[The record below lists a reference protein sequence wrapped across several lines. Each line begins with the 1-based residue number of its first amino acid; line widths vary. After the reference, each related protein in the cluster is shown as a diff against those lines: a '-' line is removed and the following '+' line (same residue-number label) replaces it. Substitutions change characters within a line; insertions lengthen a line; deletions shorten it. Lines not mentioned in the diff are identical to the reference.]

1 MGVGRKVRTT
11 KQSAKDGTMSKIETA
26 RQVARTAVEKRGEYL
41 TMACPIS
48 LNAAEMLRTMQIRK
62 AAEAAYIAAMRTA
75 AEFLNTL
82 TSEELAT
89 ANGTAYDRRN
99 IAAVFGWAKVTA

>member
-1 MGVGRKVRTT
+1 
-11 KQSAKDGTMSKIETA
+11 MSTIETA
-26 RQVARTAVEKRGEYL
+26 RQAARTAVEKRGEWL

-82 TSEELAT
+82 TADELAA
-89 ANGTAYDRRN
+89 ANGTASDRRN
-99 IAAVFGWAKVTA
+99 IAAVFGWAKVTQ

>member
-1 MGVGRKVRTT
+1 
-11 KQSAKDGTMSKIETA
+11 MSTIETA
-26 RQVARTAVEKRGEYL
+26 RQAARTAVEKRGEWL

-48 LNAAEMLRTMQIRK
+48 LNAAEMLRSIQIRK

-82 TSEELAT
+82 TADELAA

>member
-1 MGVGRKVRTT
+1 
-11 KQSAKDGTMSKIETA
+11 MSTIETA
-26 RQVARTAVEKRGEYL
+26 RQAARTAVEKRGEWL

-82 TSEELAT
+82 TADELAA

>member
-1 MGVGRKVRTT
+1 
-11 KQSAKDGTMSKIETA
+11 MSTIETA
-26 RQVARTAVEKRGEYL
+26 RQVARAAVEKRGEYL

-82 TSEELAT
+82 TADELAA

-99 IAAVFGWAKVTA
+99 IAAVFGWAKVTQ

>member
-1 MGVGRKVRTT
+1 
-11 KQSAKDGTMSKIETA
+11 MSTIETA
-26 RQVARTAVEKRGEYL
+26 RQVARAAVEKRGEYL

-62 AAEAAYIAAMRTA
+62 AAEGAYVAAMRTA

-82 TSEELAT
+82 TADELAAANST
-89 ANGTAYDRRN
+89 ASDRRN
-99 IAAVFGWAKVTA
+99 IAAVFGWAKVTQ

>member
-1 MGVGRKVRTT
+1 
-11 KQSAKDGTMSKIETA
+11 MSTIETA
-26 RQVARTAVEKRGEYL
+26 RQAARTAVEKRGEYL

-48 LNAAEMLRTMQIRK
+48 LNAAEMLRSIQIRK

-82 TSEELAT
+82 TADELAA

-99 IAAVFGWAKVTA
+99 IAAVFGWAKATA

>member
-1 MGVGRKVRTT
+1 
-11 KQSAKDGTMSKIETA
+11 MSTIETA
-26 RQVARTAVEKRGEYL
+26 RQAARTAVEKRGEWL

-82 TSEELAT
+82 TADELAAANST
-89 ANGTAYDRRN
+89 ASDRRN
-99 IAAVFGWAKVTA
+99 IAAVFGWAKVAQ

>member
-1 MGVGRKVRTT
+1 
-11 KQSAKDGTMSKIETA
+11 MSKIETA
-26 RQVARTAVEKRGEYL
+26 RQVARTAVEKCGEYL
-41 TMACPIS
+41 TMACPVS

>member
-1 MGVGRKVRTT
+1 
-11 KQSAKDGTMSKIETA
+11 MSTIETA
-26 RQVARTAVEKRGEYL
+26 RQAARAAVEKRGEYL

-48 LNAAEMLRTMQIRK
+48 LNAAEMLRTIQIRK

-82 TSEELAT
+82 TADELAA
-89 ANGTAYDRRN
+89 ANGTASDRRN
-99 IAAVFGWAKVTA
+99 IAAVFGWAKVAQ

>member
-1 MGVGRKVRTT
+1 
-11 KQSAKDGTMSKIETA
+11 MSKIETA

-62 AAEAAYIAAMRTA
+62 AAETAYIAAMRTA

-82 TSEELAT
+82 TSEELVA
-89 ANGTAYDRRN
+89 ANSTAYDRRN

>member
-1 MGVGRKVRTT
+1 MNT
-11 KQSAKDGTMSKIETA
+11 IETA
-26 RQVARTAVEKRGEYL
+26 RQVARAAVEKRGEYL

-82 TSEELAT
+82 TADELAA

-99 IAAVFGWAKVTA
+99 IAAVFGWAKVTQ

>member
-1 MGVGRKVRTT
+1 
-11 KQSAKDGTMSKIETA
+11 MSTIETA
-26 RQVARTAVEKRGEYL
+26 RQVARAAVEKRGEWL

-82 TSEELAT
+82 TADELAA

-99 IAAVFGWAKVTA
+99 IAAVFGWAKVTQ

>member
-1 MGVGRKVRTT
+1 MNT
-11 KQSAKDGTMSKIETA
+11 IETA
-26 RQVARTAVEKRGEYL
+26 RQAARTAVEKRGEWL

-48 LNAAEMLRTMQIRK
+48 LNAAEMLRTIQIRK

-82 TSEELAT
+82 TADELAA
-89 ANGTAYDRRN
+89 ANGTASDRRN

>member
-1 MGVGRKVRTT
+1 
-11 KQSAKDGTMSKIETA
+11 MSTIETA
-26 RQVARTAVEKRGEYL
+26 RQVARAAVEKRGEYL

-82 TSEELAT
+82 TADELAAANST
-89 ANGTAYDRRN
+89 ASDRRN
-99 IAAVFGWAKVTA
+99 IAAVFGWAKVAQ

>member
-1 MGVGRKVRTT
+1 
-11 KQSAKDGTMSKIETA
+11 MSKMETA
-26 RQVARTAVEKRGEYL
+26 RQAARTAVEKRGEWL

-48 LNAAEMLRTMQIRK
+48 LNAAEMLRSIQIRK
-62 AAEAAYIAAMRTA
+62 AAEAAYIAAMTA
-75 AEFLNTL
+75 AVEVLRTL
-82 TSEELAT
+82 SADELAA

>member
-1 MGVGRKVRTT
+1 
-11 KQSAKDGTMSKIETA
+11 MSTIETA
-26 RQVARTAVEKRGEYL
+26 RQVARAAVEKRGEYL

-82 TSEELAT
+82 TADELAA